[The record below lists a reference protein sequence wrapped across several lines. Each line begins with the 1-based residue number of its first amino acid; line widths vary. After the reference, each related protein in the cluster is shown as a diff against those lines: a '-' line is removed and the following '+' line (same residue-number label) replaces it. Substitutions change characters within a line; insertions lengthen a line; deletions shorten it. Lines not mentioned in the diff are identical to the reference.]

1 MSRDVQRDVQ
11 RCPEMSRV
19 VHRCPESQPIFS
31 AVKWFTVA
39 YKVVSDVDLHGQF
52 ESEVGLSLGDRIRE
66 I

>member
-1 MSRDVQRDVQ
+1 
-11 RCPEMSRV
+11 MSRV